1 MKKIQDKKMACILLY
16 TTTFKKVDKLT
27 SSNFHTYS
35 LKISGRLHRT
45 TKKQLHLMKGWDR
58 KKLLTGVYLCLICDY
73 KT

>member
-1 MKKIQDKKMACILLY
+1 MACILLY
-16 TTTFKKVDKLT
+16 TNTFKKWDKLT

-58 KKLLTGVYLCLICDY
+58 KKTTHWSISLSYM
-73 KT
+73 